1 MQLFLITKSKNKS
14 LSFNLGPT
22 SLCVILAIVLVSGYG
37 IFKAGV
43 NYMMDSTRGSFKT
56 LYAQTAPVWSKEI
69 EVQQKTLNEL
79 QESAEN
85 SLDALATKLSMLQTR
100 VMRLDALGSRLA
112 DHVEFNDIDFDIST
126 TPGLGGR
133 EPEAPLVSMQVDDF
147 VAALEELNHKIQDRA
162 EKLAAMESMLIDRTI
177 QNEIPSGFP
186 TKDGWISSGYG
197 KRLDPISGKMQFH
210 EGVDFAGRAGS
221 AIEAVA
227 SGLVTWSGY
236 RYGYGNMVEINHG
249 NGYQTRY
256 AHHKKNLV
264 VVGQKVDKG
273 QVIALMGNTG
283 RATGPHVHFEVV
295 RNGTSINPI
304 KYIKYTSSK

>member
-14 LSFNLGPT
+14 LSFSLGPT
-22 SLCVILAIVLVSGYG
+22 SLCVFFTIVLISGYG
-37 IFKAGV
+37 LFKAGV
-43 NYMMDSTRGSFKT
+43 NHMLDSARGSFEA
-56 LYAQTAPVWSKEI
+56 LYAETSPVWSKEI

-79 QESAEN
+79 QENAEN
-85 SLDALATKLSMLQTR
+85 SLDALATKLSKLQTR

-112 DHVEFNDIDFDIST
+112 DHVKFNDIHFDISA

-133 EPEAPLVSMQVDDF
+133 EPEAPLTSMQVDDF

-177 QNEIPSGFP
+177 QNQIPSGSP
-186 TKDGWISSGYG
+186 TKDGWISSAYG

-210 EGVDFAGRAGS
+210 EGVDFAGRDGS

-236 RYGYGNMVEINHG
+236 RFGYGNMVEINHG

>member
-1 MQLFLITKSKNKS
+1 M
-14 LSFNLGPT
+14 
-22 SLCVILAIVLVSGYG
+22 
-37 IFKAGV
+37 
-43 NYMMDSTRGSFKT
+43 
-56 LYAQTAPVWSKEI
+56 E
-69 EVQQKTLNEL
+69 
-79 QESAEN
+79 
-85 SLDALATKLSMLQTR
+85 
-100 VMRLDALGSRLA
+100 
-112 DHVEFNDIDFDIST
+112 
-126 TPGLGGR
+126 
-133 EPEAPLVSMQVDDF
+133 VDDF

>member
-14 LSFNLGPT
+14 LSFSLGPT
-22 SLCVILAIVLVSGYG
+22 SLCVCLTIAVVSGFG
-37 IFKAGV
+37 IFNAGV

-69 EVQQKTLNEL
+69 EVQQRTLNEL
-79 QESAEN
+79 QKNAEN
-85 SLDALATKLSMLQTR
+85 SLDALATKLSKLQAR

-112 DHVEFNDIDFDIST
+112 DFVDFNDIDFDISVS
-126 TPGLGGR
+126 PGLGGR
-133 EPEAPLVSMQVDDF
+133 EPKDPLVSMQVEDF
-147 VAALEELNHKIQDRA
+147 VAALEELNYKIQDRA

-177 QNEIPSGFP
+177 QNQIPSGFP
-186 TKDGWISSGYG
+186 TEDGWISSTYG
-197 KRLDPISGKMQFH
+197 RRLDPISGKMQFH

-221 AIEAVA
+221 SIETVA

-273 QVIALMGNTG
+273 QVIALMGDTG

-295 RNGTSINPI
+295 KNGTSINPI
-304 KYIKYTSSK
+304 QYTSSKK

>member
-1 MQLFLITKSKNKS
+1 MQLLLITKSKNKS
-14 LSFNLGPT
+14 LSFSLGLT
-22 SLCVILAIVLVSGYG
+22 SLCTCLVIAIFSGFA
-37 IFKAGV
+37 IFKAGA
-43 NYMMDSTRGSFKT
+43 NHMMDSTRGSFKT

-69 EVQQKTLNEL
+69 EVQQRTLNEL

-85 SLDALATKLSMLQTR
+85 SLDALATKLSNLQTR

-112 DHVEFNDIDFDIST
+112 EIVKFSDIDFDISK

-133 EPEAPLVSMQVDDF
+133 EPKNSLASIQVDDF
-147 VAALEELNHKIQDRA
+147 ITALEELNYKIQDRA

-177 QNEIPSGFP
+177 QNQIPSGSP
-186 TKDGWISSGYG
+186 TKDGWISSTYG

-210 EGVDFAGRAGS
+210 EGVDFAGTAGS
-221 AIEAVA
+221 SIESVA

-256 AHHKKNLV
+256 AHHEKNLV

-273 QVIALMGNTG
+273 QVIALMGDTG

-295 RNGTSINPI
+295 KNGKPINP
-304 KYIKYTSSK
+304 IKYTSSK

>member
-14 LSFNLGPT
+14 LSFSLGPI
-22 SLCVILAIVLVSGYG
+22 SLCVYLSIVVISGLL
-37 IFKAGV
+37 IFQAGA

-56 LYAQTAPVWSKEI
+56 LYAQTAPIWSKEI

-85 SLDALATKLSMLQTR
+85 GLDVLATKLSKLQAR
-100 VMRLDALGSRLA
+100 VMRLDALGSRIA
-112 DHVEFNDIDFDIST
+112 NYVEFNDIDFDISA

-133 EPEAPLVSMQVDDF
+133 EPKEALASMQLDDF
-147 VAALEELNHKIQDRA
+147 VTALEELNYKIQDRA

-177 QNEIPSGFP
+177 QNQIPSGAP
-186 TKDGWISSGYG
+186 TKDGWISSTYG
-197 KRLDPISGKMQFH
+197 KRFDPLSGKIQFH
-210 EGVDFAGRAGS
+210 YGVDFAGRKGS
-221 AIEAVA
+221 SIEAVA

-273 QVIALMGNTG
+273 QVIALMGDSG

-295 RNGTSINPI
+295 KNGTPINP
-304 KYIKYTSSK
+304 IKYTSSK